1 MKCLMLAFLGTAFL
15 IGCPMQPSDDLA
27 TEEFDDLREIII
39 SETESSSVN
48 LGVSETVLVVDRDT
62 SLRLQALPSGCRTIV
77 AGAETDTDQDGI
89 VDDVTYQYDPSKCV
103 RNIPNGSRTF
113 SGRIRIEDIASNP
126 AIGYRIGYL
135 EFAVTEK
142 RFGVVVLT
150 ETRNGTRGASLS
162 ANKLILTRDNNI
174 NLKLERPSRLVQ
186 TLTNQMAFV
195 FVASTPIAPNATL
208 PAGSIALNGTVQWS
222 RGTFAPRI
230 YSTTTETAL
239 QTDPSCSNQRVVGGV
254 QVLTRGKLT
263 LRFAYQPCGTA
274 PSVIKTLA
282 P

>member
-1 MKCLMLAFLGTAFL
+1 MKTMTRLVLIVLILAGCLGN
-15 IGCPMQPSDDLA
+15 GSDDLNV
-27 TEEFDDLREIII
+27 EEIDDLTLVTI
-39 SETESSSVN
+39 SETESSARD
-48 LGVSETVLVVDRDT
+48 LGVSETVLLIDRDT
-62 SLRLQALPSGCRTIV
+62 NLRLQALPSGCRTIV
-77 AGAETDTDQDGI
+77 AGAETDSDQDGI
-89 VDDVTYQYDPSKCV
+89 FDDVTYEYDPSKCV

-113 SGRIRIEDIASNP
+113 SGRIRVEDIASNP

-162 ANKLILTRDNNI
+162 ANKLTLTRDNNI

-195 FVASTPIAPNATL
+195 FTASTPIAPNSTF
-208 PAGSIALNGTVQWS
+208 PAGNIVLNGTVQWS

-274 PSVIKTLA
+274 PVVTKTLA